1 MDKLARSIGKA
12 FTAARTALPT
22 GGPRKDGAGNAPDPL
37 PRPDAEAGAQGR
49 SFLVHGEPTGLG
61 AWLARGLTT
70 RLTAHGHV
78 PCDQLTADTNLVLN
92 FVDVRK
98 PRSIRRR
105 GRGTFAVTVAVGE
118 PGTRAIL
125 ETAYPFF
132 PRTLGNVILYVV
144 PDGDGCQAHFV
155 TLEQGHYV
163 VTYDGRNEEAFFQA
177 LYDRLM
183 PLATARLVIDNIFT
197 PDLPRDLWEGD
208 PVTDAVARTGQRL
221 DAMGLLPA
229 PFPVHKYVSPRDY
242 RHVMLLYGVG
252 GLSYGNI
259 SARAR
264 HDPSAYWMSA
274 SGVNKG
280 KLQQVGRDILLVTG
294 YDAAANAMRVSHPA
308 NVKPRRVSVDAIE
321 HWMIYTS
328 HPGVGAIVH
337 VHSWWDGEIEVTE
350 LNYPCGTWELAQEV
364 ADIVRRAPDPDHA
377 VIGLKNHGLTIT
389 GESLDEILGRIEG
402 RIVPQVPMS

>member
-1 MDKLARSIGKA
+1 MDKLARGIGKA
-12 FTAARTALPT
+12 VEAERATLPT
-22 GGPRKDGAGNAPDPL
+22 GGTGAAGSGAPQ
-37 PRPDAEAGAQGR
+37 AGSTGR
-49 SFLVHGEPTGLG
+49 SFLIHGQPEGTA
-61 AWLARGLTT
+61 AWLAEGLARELATRGHT
-70 RLTAHGHV
+70 
-78 PCDQLTADTNLVLN
+78 PCNALTADTNLVLN
-92 FVDVRK
+92 FVDLER

-105 GRGTFAVTVAVGE
+105 GRGTFAVTIAVGS
-118 PGTRAIL
+118 PDTRNVL
-125 ETAYPFF
+125 EAAYPLF
-132 PRTLGNVILYVV
+132 PRTLGNLILYVI
-144 PDGDGCQAHFV
+144 PGDPGCEAHFV

-163 VTYDGRNEEAFFQA
+163 VAYDGRDQAAFFRA

-197 PDLPRDLWEGD
+197 PDLPRELWRGD
-208 PVTDAVARTGQRL
+208 EVTASITRTGQRL

-229 PFPVHKYVSPRDY
+229 PFPVHEYVSPRDY
-242 RHVMLLYGVG
+242 RHVQLLYGLG

-264 HDPSAYWMSA
+264 HDPAAFWMSA
-274 SGVNKG
+274 SGVDKG
-280 KLQQVGRDILLVTG
+280 KLAQVGRDILLVTG
-294 YDAAANAMRVSHPA
+294 YDTQANAMRVSHPA
-308 NVKPRRVSVDAIE
+308 GVKPRRVSVDAIE